1 MANLRGGT
9 RDVPEGPNSFNSMQ
23 FLGKFGKIVCWR
35 PPPQGNP
42 GSATVEFSLIA
53 NNNLSITVIQYLL
66 IASKDL
72 LYLMYLLQSPEVASV
87 SINYYLHSMI

>member
-1 MANLRGGT
+1 MLA
-9 RDVPEGPNSFNSMQ
+9 
-23 FLGKFGKIVCWR
+23 

-53 NNNLSITVIQYLL
+53 SNNLSITEIQYLL
-66 IASKDL
+66 TASKDL
-72 LYLMYLLQSPEVASV
+72 LYLMYLLQSTEVASL